1 MIGLIDEWMDKMMN
15 EWIGRQVNLWIIVGM
30 EE

>member
-30 EE
+30 GE